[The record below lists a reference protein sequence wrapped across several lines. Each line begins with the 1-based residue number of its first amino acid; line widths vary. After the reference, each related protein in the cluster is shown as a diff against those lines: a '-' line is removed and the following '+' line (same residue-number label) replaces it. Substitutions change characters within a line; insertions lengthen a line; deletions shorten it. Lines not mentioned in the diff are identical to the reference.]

1 MFILLAI
8 YNSYKKAYLVW
19 LLSINVMEVADLL
32 KAFMTFNKICFFLS
46 ESFLP
51 SLRDIIEMED
61 LI

>member
-8 YNSYKKAYLVW
+8 YNSCKNAYLVS

-32 KAFMTFNKICFFLS
+32 KAFMTFNKICFLS

-51 SLRDIIEMED
+51 SLRDKIEV
-61 LI
+61 I